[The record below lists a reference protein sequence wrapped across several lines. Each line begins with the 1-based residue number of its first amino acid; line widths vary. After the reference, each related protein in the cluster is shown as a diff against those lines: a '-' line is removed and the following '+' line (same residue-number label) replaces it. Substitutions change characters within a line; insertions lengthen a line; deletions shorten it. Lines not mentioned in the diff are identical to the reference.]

1 MYIMRKL
8 VSWGWSPILITAIA
22 LLGLIYEWEIW
33 ALAPVLIIIL
43 LIGSAIA
50 VVGAKEKEL
59 ELLSHRLRE
68 LAGYFN
74 RRFMGSSSLSIFVI
88 IDSLF
93 KVDNPEVWDW
103 ARACDMSQRIFNTW
117 CQSFITRVESD
128 IRTRRFDVYLH
139 TYLNE
144 LWLIS
149 SHYHEFIEQF
159 YELAQTIETPRETID
174 QYNRLVMEYN
184 AFVQNFRD
192 NISEL
197 KKIAKTEIEP
207 PSVKLAQELPLE
219 K

>member
-8 VSWGWSPILITAIA
+8 ASWGWSPILITAIA

-103 ARACDMSQRIFNTW
+103 ARACDM
-117 CQSFITRVESD
+117 
-128 IRTRRFDVYLH
+128 
-139 TYLNE
+139 
-144 LWLIS
+144 
-149 SHYHEFIEQF
+149 
-159 YELAQTIETPRETID
+159 
-174 QYNRLVMEYN
+174 
-184 AFVQNFRD
+184 
-192 NISEL
+192 
-197 KKIAKTEIEP
+197 
-207 PSVKLAQELPLE
+207 
-219 K
+219 